1 MIRLLHAADLHLD
14 SPFQSL
20 KARQALERR
29 VEQRQLVARI
39 AALARERQADMLVFA
54 GDVFDSDAL
63 FSETGRSL
71 ESALARLDIP
81 VFFAPGNHDWYAK
94 HSLWSTLSLGDN
106 VHIFSGE
113 AMECVFLPDL
123 GVRVWGTAFTG
134 RSRRAPLDGFE
145 AEKDGD
151 LVDIMVLHGD
161 VGKSGS
167 PYGPIEPEEL
177 ARSGMD
183 YVALGHSHSF
193 SGLRRAGETYYA
205 WPGCAEGR
213 GFDECGEK
221 GVILA
226 EIEPGQCRIELVPIA
241 GRKYEILKVDITD
254 KPSPLQAIE
263 DALAGGGEG
272 DVYRIVLEGE
282 AANAPDLAL
291 LHKEL
296 AGRFYAL
303 QLRDETRPKRAL
315 WDGCGT
321 DSLRGL
327 FLTKLR
333 RLYDGT
339 ADEKQRRRI
348 VQAAR
353 WGLRALDNGEEL
365 PL

>member
-20 KARQALERR
+20 TARQALERR
-29 VEQRQLVARI
+29 VEQRQLAARI
-39 AALARERQADMLVFA
+39 AALAKEKKADLLVFA

-71 ESALARLDIP
+71 EAALSALDIP
-81 VFFAPGNHDWYAK
+81 VFFAPGNHDWYGK
-94 HSLWSTLSLGDN
+94 RSLWPSLSLGDN
-106 VHIFSGE
+106 VHVFSGE
-113 AMECVFLPDL
+113 AMECVLLPEL
-123 GVRVWGTAFTG
+123 GVRVWGSAFTG
-134 RSRRAPLDGFE
+134 RSRRAPLAGFE

-161 VGKSGS
+161 VGKPGS
-167 PYGPIEPEEL
+167 PYGPIAPEEL

-183 YVALGHSHSF
+183 YVALGHSHAF

-226 EIEPGQCRIELVPIA
+226 ELEPGQCRIEFLPVA

-254 KPSPLQAIE
+254 KPSPLGAIE
-263 DALAGGGEG
+263 DALDGGGSG

-282 AANAPDLAL
+282 TENAPDIAL
-291 LHKEL
+291 LQKEL
-296 AGRFYAL
+296 DGRFYAL
-303 QLRDETRPKRAL
+303 QLRDETRPRREL

-321 DSLRGL
+321 DSLRGM

-333 RLYDGT
+333 RLYDSA
-339 ADEKQRRRI
+339 ADEPQRRRI